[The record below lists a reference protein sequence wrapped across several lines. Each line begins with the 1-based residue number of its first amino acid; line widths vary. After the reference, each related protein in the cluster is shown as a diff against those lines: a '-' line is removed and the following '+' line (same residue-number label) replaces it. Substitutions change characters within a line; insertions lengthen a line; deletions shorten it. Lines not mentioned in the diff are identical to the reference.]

1 VSDYELLVK
10 RVGLTGLAN
19 LLVAFSPVILL
30 PILTKILTIQE
41 YGIWSLI
48 VVTAGF
54 LPTLVLLGLT
64 NSMVRFLAPIK
75 NTEDIREGYYS
86 ITLVVLC
93 ADFVAS
99 LLLLLLAQSIATS
112 LLGNNRTLA
121 LLLPLI
127 TFVAAY
133 NFLPQSYFRTFQQA
147 KRYSIVSCLQAFSYV
162 TLVAAFV
169 VVGLGLA
176 GAAFAYLINLL
187 LVAFISTY
195 YVLRDIGVTVP
206 TFKEVKA
213 YLKYGLPFVPSGVS
227 SWALSVS
234 DRYIITFFLSVA
246 WVGYYSP
253 GYQLGNMVILFAV
266 PFTILVPTALYE
278 HYDANRIA
286 EVKTILRYSIKYF
299 LAVAVPAAFILSVLS
314 KPILM
319 VLTTPAI
326 AANGYLITP
335 FTAASAVLF
344 GVWSIIAVVLTFE
357 KRTAIIGTIW
367 ILGAVLNIGLNLVLV
382 PYFGIIAAA
391 LTTLLGYGF
400 VFGVTTFY
408 SARHMTLD
416 VDFGFIFKSIFASIV
431 ISSFALVWHAS
442 GFLSISALIVVCAV
456 AYTAILFVLK
466 GFTASEIRFFSGFL
480 ARQRKAQK

>member
-1 VSDYELLVK
+1 MSDYELLVK
-10 RVGLTGLAN
+10 RIGLTGIASFV
-19 LLVAFSPVILL
+19 VALSPVLLL

-48 VVTAGF
+48 LVTASF
-54 LPTLVLLGLT
+54 VPMVVLLGLP
-64 NSMVRFLAPIK
+64 NSMVRFLAPVK
-75 NTEDIREGYYS
+75 NKDEIREGYYS
-86 ITLVVLC
+86 IALVVLG
-93 ADFVAS
+93 AGFVSS
-99 LLLLLLAQSIATS
+99 LFLLVFEQSIAAD
-112 LLGNNRTLA
+112 LLSNNRTVA

-133 NFLPQSYFRTFQQA
+133 NYVPQTYFRTFQQA
-147 KRYSIVSCLQAFSYV
+147 KRYSIVSFLQAASYV
-162 TLVAAFV
+162 ILVGAFV

-176 GAAFAYLINLL
+176 GAVFAYLINLL
-187 LVAFISTY
+187 LIALISTY
-195 YVLRDIGVTVP
+195 YVMRDIGVIVP
-206 TFKEVKA
+206 RFAELKA
-213 YLKYGLPFVPSGVS
+213 YLKYGLPLMPSSVS

-253 GYQLGNMVILFAV
+253 GYQLGWIISLLAT
-266 PFTILVPTALYE
+266 PLTILVPTALYE

-286 EVKTILRYSIKYF
+286 EVKTIIRYSVKYF
-299 LAVAVPAAFILSVLS
+299 LAVAVPAAFVLSLLS
-314 KPILM
+314 KPILL

-335 FTAASAVLF
+335 FTALSAVLF
-344 GVWSIIAVVLTFE
+344 GVWSIIAIVLTFE

-367 ILGAVLNIGLNLVLV
+367 VLGATLNIGLNLVLV

-400 VFGVTTFY
+400 IFGITAIY
-408 SARHMTLD
+408 SIRRMTLD
-416 VDFGFIFKSIFASIV
+416 LDLGFILKSIFASIV
-431 ISSFALVWHAS
+431 ISPLVLVWHSS
-442 GFLSISALIVVCAV
+442 GFLSICVLIVVCAV
-456 AYTAILFVLK
+456 VYTAILFALK

-480 ARQRKAQK
+480 AGQR

>member
-10 RVGLTGLAN
+10 RIGLTGLAT
-19 LLVAFSPVILL
+19 LVVALSPILVL
-30 PILTKILTIQE
+30 PIVTKILTIQE

-54 LPTLVLLGLT
+54 VPMLVTLGLP
-64 NSMVRFLAPIK
+64 NSMVRFLAQVK
-75 NTEDIREGYYS
+75 NKDEIRDGLYS
-86 ITLVVLC
+86 IALVVLG
-93 ADFVAS
+93 ADLVMSFF
-99 LLLLLLAQSIATS
+99 LLVFAQLIAANLLS
-112 LLGNNRTLA
+112 NNRTVA
-121 LLLPLI
+121 VLLPLI

-133 NFLPQSYFRTFQQA
+133 NYLPQTYFRTFQQA
-147 KRYSIVSCLQAFSYV
+147 KRYSVVSLLQAFSYV
-162 TLVAAFV
+162 ILIAAFV
-169 VVGLGLA
+169 VVGLGLT

-187 LVAFISTY
+187 LVALLSTY
-195 YVLRDIGVTVP
+195 YVLRDIGAAMP
-206 TFKEVKA
+206 SFAKLRA
-213 YLKYGLPFVPSGVS
+213 YLKYGLPLVPSSLS

-253 GYQLGNMVILFAV
+253 GYQLGWTISLLAT

-286 EVKTILRYSIKYF
+286 EVKTILRYSVKYF
-299 LAVAVPAAFILSVLS
+299 LAVAVPAAFVFSVLS
-314 KPILM
+314 KPILL

-326 AANGYLITP
+326 ATNGYLITP
-335 FTAASAVLF
+335 FTALSAVLF
-344 GVWSIIAVVLTFE
+344 GVWSIIVTVLTFE
-357 KRTAIIGTIW
+357 KRTGIIGTIW

-391 LTTLLGYGF
+391 VTTLLGYGF
-400 VFGVTTFY
+400 IFGITAFY

-431 ISSFALVWHAS
+431 ISSFVLVWHAS
-442 GFLSISALIVVCAV
+442 GFLSISALIVICAA
-456 AYTAILFVLK
+456 AYTVILFALK
-466 GFTASEIRFFSGFL
+466 GFTASEIRFFTGFL
-480 ARQRKAQK
+480 ARQR